1 MEFPLVIKI
10 CVVPGFNQ
18 TALREL
24 GYKDTYS
31 YFAGRD
37 LLVSDSDYKNVSST
51 YSWEGHTNDSRTVKE
66 VLAKVVGYQIEN
78 IIHSVP
84 VCDIK
89 EHDFINIPL
98 GYLRASMVNYP
109 NNCRTLDLSK
119 VSELNGKS
127 FKQLFI
133 VIRELR
139 NYTIAVH
146 FNGKTLDTG
155 RNIKEHNL
163 RSTGD
168 DIILREE
175 NEKKG
180 VHG

>member
-1 MEFPLVIKI
+1 MSYL
-10 CVVPGFNQ
+10 GL
-18 TALREL
+18 TRLRSAKL
-24 GYKDTYS
+24 YKDIFS
-31 YFAGRD
+31 YFVGRD
-37 LLVSDSDYKNVSST
+37 VGFGRDYRKSATST
-51 YSWEGHTNDSRTVKE
+51 YSWVGHTNDSRTVKE
-66 VLAKVVGYQIEN
+66 VLAKVVGYQIEE
-78 IIHSVP
+78 IIHSVS
-84 VCDIK
+84 VWDIK

>member
-1 MEFPLVIKI
+1 
-10 CVVPGFNQ
+10 
-18 TALREL
+18 
-24 GYKDTYS
+24 
-31 YFAGRD
+31 
-37 LLVSDSDYKNVSST
+37 
-51 YSWEGHTNDSRTVKE
+51 
-66 VLAKVVGYQIEN
+66 
-78 IIHSVP
+78 
-84 VCDIK
+84 
-89 EHDFINIPL
+89 
-98 GYLRASMVNYP
+98 MVNYP

>member
-1 MEFPLVIKI
+1 MSYL
-10 CVVPGFNQ
+10 GL
-18 TALREL
+18 TRLRSAKL
-24 GYKDTYS
+24 YKDIFS
-31 YFAGRD
+31 YFVGRD
-37 LLVSDSDYKNVSST
+37 VGFGRDYRKSATST
-51 YSWEGHTNDSRTVKE
+51 YSWVGHTNDSRTVKE

-78 IIHSVP
+78 IIHSVS
-84 VCDIK
+84 VWDIK

-98 GYLRASMVNYP
+98 GYLRVSMVNYS
-109 NNCRTLDLSK
+109 NNCHTLDLSK